1 MHHAIIATL
10 AFAAGSAAAAAQP
23 SDPQPATSPSTWMS
37 IDDYPAAAL
46 ASHQE
51 GSVGFALAVDPT
63 GQVQSCSITQSS
75 GFPVLDDATCAL
87 LKSRAKFGPAR
98 DAGGHAVAGTF
109 ASHVQWVYPQP
120 AAAAAALPTAINLQ
134 GFKRTGYGVSV
145 LSVDENG
152 LVTKCELGDSG
163 YKNIPSPNDF
173 CDMFPVGSRYSPP
186 ALYKGKP
193 MKRRV
198 TLKLDIEDENVP

>member
-98 DAGGHAVAGTF
+98 DGGGHAVAGTF

-120 AAAAAALPTAINLQ
+120 TAAAAALPTAINLQ

-163 YKNIPSPNDF
+163 YKNIPSRTTSAT
-173 CDMFPVGSRYSPP
+173 CSRSE
-186 ALYKGKP
+186 AATV
-193 MKRRV
+193 RRRS
-198 TLKLDIEDENVP
+198 TRASR